1 MESNLDDHRPGLKP
15 PRFSLATLFFA
26 IAMLGGLFAAM
37 NYLGAYAT
45 LLFILFALTA
55 AAHVAGN
62 ALGTQLRANGDRP
75 PIVSDDL
82 ANRRRGPIATA
93 DFAPPSQLHQR
104 SALGKPILISTA
116 MGSAA
121 GAVLGGYGLT
131 MLMEHPTL
139 ITIALGVIA
148 SAVLGGIWTFGA
160 SSFLQV
166 ASSALRQAAGAW
178 KH

>member
-1 MESNLDDHRPGLKP
+1 MEVNLDDHRPGLQP
-15 PRFSLATLFFA
+15 PRFSLAALFFV
-26 IAMLGGLFAAM
+26 IAMLGVLFAAM

-45 LLFILFALTA
+45 LLFILFTLTV

-62 ALGTQLRANGDRP
+62 AIGTRLRDNGDRP
-75 PIVSDDL
+75 PIVSDDSTQRG
-82 ANRRRGPIATA
+82 RRPITKT
-93 DFAPPSQLHQR
+93 DFAPPSQLQQR
-104 SALGKPILISTA
+104 SALGMPIFVSTA

-131 MLMEHPTL
+131 TLMEHPTL
-139 ITIALGVIA
+139 IAIASGVIA
-148 SAVLGGIWTFGA
+148 SGVLGGIWTFGA

-166 ASSALRQAAGAW
+166 ASNALRQASRDS